1 VNGVGRKRA
10 TNQRN
15 DRGVGIGRDDAG
27 IAGKSAHTLTPLR
40 PVRPGHRDEAAM
52 TVMLPARPA
61 RLSDRIKTAFAR
73 EEDAGLAFA
82 LYGRLGVLALLGLW
96 IVATLPWERAMGY
109 LAVLGVFMVLGVIP
123 YALRRLGI
131 RSVVWTAVFLLLEVA
146 LLAFLLIV
154 PLPFFMESWTP
165 QMTLRLPNFLYLAM
179 FLVGMSLSYSPLL
192 VLWTGAATMVA
203 WSAGVIW
210 VLMQPGTLA
219 YSSVDILDRNQFTP
233 AEQRALFFHPNF
245 VSLTGWYTELI
256 FLFLASLII
265 AGAVWR
271 SRLLVRRQVEAETA
285 RANLSRYFSPNMVD
299 RLAQSGGELDLVT
312 AQKVAVVFVDIVGFT
327 ALSEALPPDRVV
339 ALLRSFYR
347 RMGRVV
353 FDRGGTVDKY
363 IGDGVMA
370 TFGTPRTGPEDATR
384 ALACAAAMIEEIE
397 RWNLKRRARRAAEI
411 RVGVGVHYGEVV
423 VGNVGDARRLEF
435 AVIGDVVNVAS
446 RLERLTRE
454 RGVPLIVSAD
464 VIEAVRQETGGVPDI
479 VHRLMPEPELTVR
492 GRRQPVDVWVMDGA
506 LALSA

>member
-1 VNGVGRKRA
+1 
-10 TNQRN
+10 
-15 DRGVGIGRDDAG
+15 
-27 IAGKSAHTLTPLR
+27 
-40 PVRPGHRDEAAM
+40 M
-52 TVMLPARPA
+52 TALCPIRPA
-61 RLSDRIKTAFAR
+61 RRSDRIRAAFAH

-82 LYGRLGVLALLGLW
+82 LYGRLGVLGLLGLW
-96 IVATLPWERAMGY
+96 IVATLPWERAAAY
-109 LAVLGVFMVLGVIP
+109 LAVVGVFMVLGLVP
-123 YALRRLGI
+123 YALRRLGV
-131 RSVVWTAVFLLLEVA
+131 RSIALTGAFLLLEVA

-192 VLWTGAATMVA
+192 VLWTGAASIAA

-210 VLMQPGTLA
+210 VLVQPGTLA
-219 YSSVDILDRNQFTP
+219 YSSVDLLDRSQFTP
-233 AEQRALFFHPNF
+233 EQQKAVFLHPNY
-245 VSLTGWYTELI
+245 VSLTNWYTELV
-256 FLFLASLII
+256 FLGLVSLII
-265 AGAVWR
+265 AAAVWR
-271 SRLLVRRQVEAETA
+271 SRRLVRRQIEAETA

-299 RLAQSGGELDLVT
+299 RLAQSGGELDQVT

-327 ALSEALPPDRVV
+327 SLSEALPPDRVV

-347 RMGRVV
+347 RMGKVV

-370 TFGTPRTGPEDATR
+370 TFGTPRAGPEDATR
-384 ALACAAAMIEEIE
+384 ALACAAAMIDEIE
-397 RWNLKRRARRAAEI
+397 RWNTKRRARRAAEI

-464 VIEAVRQETGGVPDI
+464 VIEAVRHETGAVPAI
-479 VHRLMPEPELTVR
+479 VHRLMPEPELSVR
-492 GRRQPVDVWVMDGA
+492 GRRQPVDVWVMDGT
-506 LALSA
+506 LALPA